1 MYADTYQPPSSQR
14 MASGALALGL
24 HAVLL
29 AVLVFSLHFQKQPEP
44 VVNMVDLWAALPTP
58 QPASIPPPPPAP
70 VVKETQPPKP
80 EPEVKPPP
88 ALPKPDIALKA
99 EKEKAE
105 KEKKLQEQKK
115 QEDLKRQQDLE
126 QAQIQREK
134 AEDAKAQAQ
143 AAAAAAQAS
152 MLQKYTGLIRDQV
165 RKYIV
170 MPPNMPPDI
179 RANFQ
184 ITILPTGEVVD
195 AHMLTSS
202 GNALWDQAVERAII
216 RAQPLPMPPDP
227 AVLAQ
232 LRSLKIGF
240 TPGNQ

>member
-24 HAVLL
+24 HAIIL

-44 VVNMVDLWAALPTP
+44 VVNMVDLWATLPTS

-70 VVKETQPPKP
+70 VVKENPPPKP

-88 ALPKPDIALKA
+88 TLPKPDIALKA

-105 KEKKLQEQKK
+105 KEKKQQEQKK
-115 QEDLKRQQDLE
+115 QEEQKRQQEIE

-134 AEDAKAQAQ
+134 AEDAQRQAQ

-152 MLQKYTGLIRDQV
+152 LVAQYKAAIMKKV
-165 RKYIV
+165 RQYII
-170 MPPNMPPDI
+170 MPPDTPPGI
-179 RANFQ
+179 EARFDVMV
-184 ITILPTGEVVD
+184 LPGGEVGD
-195 AHMLTSS
+195 KHLGKSS
-202 GNALWDQAVERAII
+202 GNALYDQAVERAII
-216 RAQPLPMPPDP
+216 KAQPLPLPPDP
-227 AVLAQ
+227 ALAAQ
-232 LRSLKIGF
+232 FRNLNLTFR
-240 TPGNQ
+240 PNE